1 MVFDVFQN
9 RTKQEFANMAA
20 KNPGIKM
27 IFIEP
32 KDNPYFDKS
41 RVSTYTTSDGIHP
54 TDAASAE
61 LANMLWDA
69 MVANSIEQTTSCSS
83 PSTSSS
89 SSGGC
94 S

>member
-1 MVFDVFQN
+1 VVFDVFQN